1 MLSLYF
7 NNTPMPA
14 WLKVTNISE
23 SLMPNFESTRF
34 KTSFK
39 KRVISVDI
47 SFKRNKNLDR
57 QKKAEFLNFIKG
69 DNFNLSK
76 LSLPNHNDRYYLA
89 KVTNISDIDGT
100 IRKGSGTI
108 TFTCFDYREYDESKT
123 ILISNNGKI
132 TLKYN
137 GSEEIYP
144 TIKINII
151 NNCSKI
157 KINFN
162 NGLSTSFLEFNDDFR
177 SGDILILEQSTNKLT
192 VNNINKS
199 EIWHL
204 NSKRHKLIPGTTNSY
219 SLASGNATFSIEFNT
234 AYL

>member
-7 NNTPMPA
+7 NNIPMPT

-89 KVTNISDIDGT
+89 KVTDISDIDGS

-108 TFTCFDYREYDESKT
+108 TFTCFDYREYEANKT
-123 ILISNNGKI
+123 IATASNNI
-132 TLKYN
+132 LKVNYL
-137 GSEEIYP
+137 GSEEVYP
-144 TIKINII
+144 TIKIIVKS
-151 NNCSKI
+151 NCSKI
-157 KINFN
+157 KVNFS
-162 NGLSTSFLEFNDDFR
+162 NGSYTNYLEFNNNFK

-192 VNNINKS
+192 LNGVNNPT
-199 EIWHL
+199 IWHL
-204 NSKRHKLIPGTTNSY
+204 NSKRNKLIYGLNTYTVE
-219 SLASGNATFSIEFNT
+219 SGDIDFTIEFNT

>member
-7 NNTPMPA
+7 NNIPIPT

-108 TFTCFDYREYDESKT
+108 TFTCFDYREYDAIKT
-123 ILISNNGKI
+123 IATATNNNLKI
-132 TLKYN
+132 NYLGT
-137 GSEEIYP
+137 EDVYP
-144 TIKINII
+144 IIKINVKS
-151 NNCSKI
+151 NCIKI
-157 KINFN
+157 KINFTN
-162 NGLSTSFLEFNDDFR
+162 ELYTSYLEFNDNFK
-177 SGDILILEQSTNKLT
+177 SGDIIILNQATNKLT
-192 VNNINKS
+192 VNGIEKS

-204 NSKRHKLIPGTTNSY
+204 NSMRNKLSKGINSY
-219 SLASGNATFSIEFNT
+219 SIVNGDISFQVEFNT